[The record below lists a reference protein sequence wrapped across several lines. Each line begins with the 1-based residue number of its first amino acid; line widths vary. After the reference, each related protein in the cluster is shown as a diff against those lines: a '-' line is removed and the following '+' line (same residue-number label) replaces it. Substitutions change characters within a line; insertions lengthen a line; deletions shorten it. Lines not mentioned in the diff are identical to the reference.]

1 MKKLISAVISFIM
14 LFSVSAF
21 AEDVKISD
29 WAEESVRRAHSLNIA
44 EEGREYD
51 YTAAITREEFCELVF
66 NTIIAVQGSVTTE
79 EKPNVFTDTD
89 NSKVIALNRLGIIRG
104 KTDTEFFP
112 NDALTREEAASIIVR
127 MINAVMPMA
136 VHEVYFMYDDMDQVS
151 DWAADSVQIISN
163 MGFMTGVGGNKFAPK
178 DNYTVE
184 QSMSSLVRIYD
195 SAKKK
200 FEYTTPL
207 GKIVTDKNGDSH
219 INFAVET
226 QATVA
231 LTKDASDINGTT
243 VTLKTPVTAFT
254 NQTTTE
260 YISFDSFADIF
271 GGEWKLNENRFEFTY
286 DDSVKPE
293 TDKYTRETAGMDE
306 WPNKT
311 ESVPVVFFSSIDTIT
326 VNGKEIDIVGM
337 YGGDAFK
344 TNILMHNGT
353 LYIPVQTVAELL
365 DYDLAYLEISA

>member
-44 EEGREYD
+44 EEGRDYD

-66 NTIIAVQGSVTTE
+66 NTIIAVQGSVTTD

-89 NSKVIALNRLGIIRG
+89 NSKVIALNRLGIISG

-151 DWAADSVQIISN
+151 GWAEDSVQIISN
-163 MGFMTGVGGNKFAPK
+163 MGFMTGVGGNNFAPK

-195 SAKKK
+195 SAEKK

-271 GGEWKLNENRFEFTY
+271 GGKWKLNENRFEFTY

>member
-1 MKKLISAVISFIM
+1 MFLLTRI
-14 LFSVSAF
+14 
-21 AEDVKISD
+21 
-29 WAEESVRRAHSLNIA
+29 
-44 EEGREYD
+44 
-51 YTAAITREEFCELVF
+51 TARLSRF
-66 NTIIAVQGSVTTE
+66 
-79 EKPNVFTDTD
+79 
-89 NSKVIALNRLGIIRG
+89 NRLGIISG

-151 DWAADSVQIISN
+151 GWAEDSVQIISN

-293 TDKYTRETAGMDE
+293 TDKYTRETCR
-306 WPNKT
+306 
-311 ESVPVVFFSSIDTIT
+311 
-326 VNGKEIDIVGM
+326 NG
-337 YGGDAFK
+337 
-344 TNILMHNGT
+344 
-353 LYIPVQTVAELL
+353 
-365 DYDLAYLEISA
+365 

>member
-44 EEGREYD
+44 EEGRDYD

-89 NSKVIALNRLGIIRG
+89 NSKVIALNRLGIISG

-163 MGFMTGVGGNKFAPK
+163 MGFMTGVGDNKFAPK

-219 INFAVET
+219 VNFAVET

-271 GGEWKLNENRFEFTY
+271 GGEWKLNENKFEFTY

>member
-44 EEGREYD
+44 DEGRDYD

-66 NTIIAVQGSVTTE
+66 NTIIAAQGSVTTE

-89 NSKVIALNRLGIIRG
+89 NSKVIALNRLGIISG

-163 MGFMTGVGGNKFAPK
+163 MGFMTGVGDNKFAPK
-178 DNYTVE
+178 DIYTVE
-184 QSMSSLVRIYD
+184 QSMSSLVRIYE
-195 SAKKK
+195 SVEKE
-200 FEYTTPL
+200 FEYDTPL

-219 INFAVET
+219 VNFAVET

-271 GGEWKLNENRFEFTY
+271 GGKWKLNENRFEFTY

>member
-44 EEGREYD
+44 EEGRDYD

-89 NSKVIALNRLGIIRG
+89 NSKVIALNRLGIISG

-178 DNYTVE
+178 DKYTVE

-219 INFAVET
+219 VNFAVET